1 MKRTVKRMTGILLSL
16 ALVISLF
23 PAMPLAME
31 PDQVSLD
38 LTSGNAVMTVD
49 EAAPILKVLDEAVTQ
64 KIINRKVEN
73 DKDIRYD
80 LNKDGSMDL
89 GYMVKTTD
97 KGMTQI
103 TTAEFVKMSS
113 PITYGNL
120 AITIPASETQEK
132 ETILTLKFP
141 PKAIDR
147 VEIKNINT
155 ALEPDQRPA
164 FTAEVG
170 VGSDMAT
177 IVEQN
182 WVESNGEYYMSS
194 EGDNDRVALAG
205 HSYEY
210 NARFV
215 PKEGYIFDEDTVL
228 VYQGKNYSQK
238 VISSTLGAGGSFLEV
253 WDFLDPVDVIVDGLD
268 ELTLDLTTGTAT
280 NKEQRA
286 LAIGASIT
294 AAKEAGQINWAS
306 DTGEVDLDKDM
317 NPDFKISYNYSTKIG
332 TVEVLT
338 DSISLQKDTEL
349 VLNADALKYL
359 KDNNNTN
366 YVKKIIF
373 KMEPAASTFDLDV
386 SEKAVTV
393 EGEDLN
399 KLINALMADAEYGD
413 IDYVQNNEVYD
424 FDLDKDGAKD
434 LRMTLNLEG
443 TKGDFE
449 QLATSSAPEKVELKT
464 PLGQMIYMNQ
474 KDFSYFTNVTIRM
487 KEKEPAKDLGT
498 MIIDLSAGVTTKKAD
513 EMDGIKGSFAGLNFT
528 KKTKSHTEADG
539 RTYYDVDNDG
549 KDDIWTEIQ
558 EDKTAKIGRADL
570 TGMKS
575 DVTLTVDDAE
585 LAGINATDYKTYYS
599 KIVVRIPDE
608 MKDPLPFTDVAKES
622 YYYDAVRWA
631 VDNAV
636 TAGTS
641 ETTFSPEDT
650 CTRGQVVTFLWRAA
664 GSPEPASSTN
674 PFTDVTTEDYFQKA
688 VLWAVEKNITN
699 GMTETTFEPASPC
712 TRGQVVTFL
721 HRFEEQ
727 PASSIATNPFTDVAS
742 DAYYYKAVMWAVERN
757 ITKGMTETTF
767 EPDLSC
773 TRAQI
778 VTFLYRDL
786 GTV

>member
-31 PDQVSLD
+31 PDQVTLD
-38 LTSGNAVMTVD
+38 LTGGNAVMTVD

-215 PKEGYIFDEDTVL
+215 PKEGYIFDEDTAL
-228 VYQGKNYSQK
+228 VYQGKTYSQK
-238 VISSTLGAGGSFLEV
+238 EISSTLGAGGSSLEV
-253 WDFLDPVDVIVDGLD
+253 WDFLDPVDVIVDGLN
-268 ELTLDLTTGTAT
+268 ELTVDLTTGTAT
-280 NKEQRA
+280 NKEKRA
-286 LAIGASIT
+286 QAIGASIN
-294 AAKEAGQINWAS
+294 AAKEAGQIGYAAE
-306 DTGEVDLDKDM
+306 TGEVDLDKDM
-317 NPDFKISYNYSTKIG
+317 NPDFKITYNYSTKVG

-338 DSISLQKDTEL
+338 DSMSLQKDTEL

-359 KDNNNTN
+359 KDNSITN

-373 KMEPAASTFDLDV
+373 KMEPAASTYDLDV

-399 KLINALMADAEYGD
+399 KLINALMADAEYGS
-413 IDYVQNNEVYD
+413 IDFVQNNEVYD
-424 FDLDKDGAKD
+424 FDLDKDGTKD

-443 TKGDFE
+443 TKGELE
-449 QLATSSAPEKVELKT
+449 QLTTSSAPEKVVLKT
-464 PLGQMIYMNQ
+464 PLAQMIYMNQ
-474 KDFSYFTNVTIRM
+474 KNYPYFTDVTVRM

-498 MIIDLSAGVTTKKAD
+498 MIIDLSVGVTTKTEGELA
-513 EMDGIKGSFAGLNFT
+513 GIKGSFAGLNFT
-528 KKTKSHTEADG
+528 KKTKSHTAADG

-549 KDDIWTEIQ
+549 KDDVWTETQ
-558 EDKTAKIGRADL
+558 EDKTVKIGRADL
-570 TGMKS
+570 TGMRS
-575 DVTLTVDDAE
+575 DVTLKVGEAE

-599 KIVVRIPDE
+599 KIFIRIPDE

-721 HRFEEQ
+721 HRFEEK
-727 PASSIATNPFTDVAS
+727 PASEIATNPFTDVAS
-742 DAYYYKAVMWAVERN
+742 DAYYYNAVMWAVERN